1 MAANPSVEVDRGT
14 KVVPMSND
22 CKRLLVVNSLWE
34 AGRIFVTAI
43 SALYVLSFGLS
54 IGDLASIKMVQVG
67 VWVIFDL
74 PMAPILHRLGDWR
87 SVMVSFICGAL
98 GCLGYLVS
106 SGYWGFFFSEIGIAL
121 CLSMYPT
128 SASTLAFKILAQ
140 GPKKNGMEERFFH
153 QVSSLSGIV
162 TLVFGSV
169 GGVLYAVN
177 HRLPYLAFFLTFF
190 VAMAVLIP
198 LRKYQERKRT
208 GDTKFFPQIPKGQL
222 TALLPFM
229 VAGLML
235 QFPFQPLI
243 YFWQPFFAE
252 QFSAGSWETTIVF
265 IAFSLTQA
273 ASSQGLSMAFGREKV
288 SRFQVLGVLPVF
300 IMSSYFFLAHS
311 SNFATAVA
319 AFAFV
324 WTACSIFDVSLGVC
338 WRRMIPAESRLFLT
352 KIVTFAMR
360 IGAMGILYT
369 IRELVN
375 SGWQISEVF
384 VLSAKISVIASIAMV
399 ALVLYAANKK
409 KEEEKALVAA

>member
-1 MAANPSVEVDRGT
+1 MAANPSVEIDKGT
-14 KVVPMSND
+14 KAIPLSND

-43 SALYVLSFGLS
+43 SALYILSFGLS
-54 IGDLASIKMVQVG
+54 VGDLASIKMVQVG

-74 PMAPILHRLGDWR
+74 PMAPILHRLGEWR
-87 SVMVSFICGAL
+87 SVMVSFVCGAL

-140 GPKKNGMEERFFH
+140 GPQKNGMEERFFH

-162 TLVFGSV
+162 MLVFGSV

-177 HRLPYLAFFLTFF
+177 HRLPYLAFFLTFL
-190 VAMAVLIP
+190 VAMVALVP
-198 LRKYQERKRT
+198 LKKYQEGKKAE
-208 GDTKFFPQIPKGQL
+208 GAKFFPRISKDQITKL
-222 TALLPFM
+222 IPFM
-229 VAGLML
+229 LAGLML

-265 IAFSLTQA
+265 IVFSLTQA
-273 ASSQGLSMAFGREKV
+273 ASSQGLSMAFGRERV
-288 SRFQVLGVLPVF
+288 DRFQVLAVLPLF
-300 IMSSYFFLAHS
+300 IMSSYFFLAYS
-311 SNFATAVA
+311 SNFSSAVA
-319 AFAFV
+319 AFALI
-324 WTACSIFDVSLGVC
+324 WTACSLFDVSLGVC
-338 WRRMIPAESRLFLT
+338 WRRMIPSESRLFLT
-352 KIVTFAMR
+352 KVVTFGMR
-360 IGAMGILYT
+360 VGAMGILYT
-369 IRELVN
+369 IRVLVN

-384 VLSAKISVIASIAMV
+384 VLSAKISIIASIAMV
-399 ALVLYAANKK
+399 ALVLYAANRK
-409 KEEEKALVAA
+409 KEEKELVAA